1 MLPAASSVAC
11 YVAAGRCGVRL
22 RRLCRPL
29 HQRRILPRDGL
40 AHLPVWYRLG
50 PLWHTRTAVQCS
62 SECGRSAAGF
72 PLGSLCRAGPNGI
85 GKSTLLNVIKGL
97 MPPRFGMVTIN
108 PKLRLGSFAQVR
120 VSLTARVSIPCGTVS
135 HTVWSLRRHARDEPT
150 CRTCSFYMLFR
161 MLNVVPLR

>member
-1 MLPAASSVAC
+1 MSQLVDVAFGYDGFADLFTNVEFSLEMGSRIC
-11 YVAAGRCGVRL
+11 LCGTGWARCG
-22 RRLCRPL
+22 
-29 HQRRILPRDGL
+29 
-40 AHLPVWYRLG
+40 
-50 PLWHTRTAVQCS
+50 TRARQCSAVQCS
-62 SECGRSAAGF
+62 SECGRSVAGF

-135 HTVWSLRRHARDEPT
+135 HTAWSLRRHARDEPT